1 MKGGDMDLVEILKK
15 EGFKTVQGYGATLK
29 AIKDVAD
36 SNTTPLC
43 SGYGIF
49 PDGKK
54 CEGCEDC
61 KG

>member
-1 MKGGDMDLVEILKK
+1 MDLVEILKK